1 MQRLRVL
8 TITLLLALPAAE
20 GILARESSPRPG
32 PGAQFAPV
40 KTLALMPGEGTPRPL
55 EIGGP
60 ALKRPVVICYFI
72 VGEPLGEETLLD
84 LQTLAQG
91 ELKGKIDLYGATR
104 VGQKV
109 PVIEAAE
116 RFVLLSLSV
125 PVVVEEALELGAA
138 LLVTS
143 APSISLIDATG
154 VLRITDAKGLG
165 QTVGPGLTLAQAMR
179 NAAAGKPV
187 PTAGKLPRYYPA
199 NELVGRKSP
208 DFILK
213 QFEGT
218 GRVKLSDVLARNNGQ
233 QKKVTVLFFW
243 HPNCVH
249 CKKIMPEVVSGYT
262 NYSRYLDLVSVTDLK
277 NADEER
283 NAADTIRVHKMT
295 FPVLKDEG
303 RRISDLFKV
312 ISTPTIFFIKPDGT
326 VESVYTRT
334 DEISY
339 LAVFSAKI
347 QSILGVAGRPPANG
361 SAAPSP

>member
-1 MQRLRVL
+1 MQRLRIL
-8 TITLLLALPAAE
+8 TIIFLLVLAAAAGVTAQAPA
-20 GILARESSPRPG
+20 
-32 PGAQFAPV
+32 PGAERGAKFSPV
-40 KTLALMPGEGTPRPL
+40 KTLALMPGEAITSPL

-72 VGEPLGEETLLD
+72 VGEPLGEQTLLD

-104 VGQKV
+104 VGVKLSEV
-109 PVIEAAE
+109 EVAK
-116 RFVLLSLSV
+116 RLLLLSVSI
-125 PVVVEEALELGAA
+125 PVVVEEALELGSA
-138 LLVTS
+138 LWVTS
-143 APSISLIDATG
+143 APSISLIDAMG
-154 VLRITDAKGLG
+154 VLRITDAKGLH
-165 QTVGPGLTLAQAMR
+165 QAVGPDLTLAQAMR

-199 NELVGRKSP
+199 NEMVGRKCP

-218 GRVKLSDVLARNNGQ
+218 ASMKLSDVLARNNGRE
-233 QKKVTVLFFW
+233 KRVTVLFFW
-243 HPNCVH
+243 HPNCKH
-249 CKKIMPEVVSGYT
+249 CKKIMPGIVSGYSS
-262 NYSRYLDLVSVTDLK
+262 YSRYLDIMSVTDLK

-283 NAADTIRVHKMT
+283 NATDTIRVHKLT

-312 ISTPTIFFIKPDGT
+312 VSTPTVFFIKPDGT

-334 DEISY
+334 DEINY

-347 QSILGVAGRPPANG
+347 QSILGVTARPPANG